1 MKIRRLGAPLGAII
15 EGLDVRTIDTTIWA
29 EINRLFCEYKVLVFR
44 GQTLTPQGQ
53 MTFGQRWGPLLRHP
67 YSGLKEFPDIIE
79 LNNPGKARD
88 VNQHWHSDMT
98 YNDTPPKL
106 TMLYAHSAPDIGGD
120 TAFANQ
126 ELAYETL
133 SAGLRAT
140 VDSLRAIHTAAGL
153 AVLNKQD
160 PAQAPRAEHPVVR
173 THDETGRRALYVC
186 RAFVSHF
193 VGWTRQESAPL
204 LEYLYQ
210 HSARPEFQA
219 RHVWQAGD
227 VAMWDNRSLLHF
239 AVHDH
244 GDAPRVI
251 HRLQVAGGVPE

>member
-1 MKIRRLGAPLGAII
+1 MGCARPASLRGARGISGHHRTEESRQGPRHQSALAFGH
-15 EGLDVRTIDTTIWA
+15 DVQRHAA
-29 EINRLFCEYKVLVFR
+29 EADDALC
-44 GQTLTPQGQ
+44 
-53 MTFGQRWGPLLRHP
+53 H
-67 YSGLKEFPDIIE
+67 
-79 LNNPGKARD
+79 A
-88 VNQHWHSDMT
+88 
-98 YNDTPPKL
+98 
-106 TMLYAHSAPDIGGD
+106 APDIGGD

-126 ELAYETL
+126 ELAYEAL

-140 VDSLRAIHTAAGL
+140 VDGLRAVHTAAGL
-153 AVLNKQD
+153 AAVYGED
-160 PAQAPRAEHPVVR
+160 PKNAPRAEHPVVR

-186 RAFVSHF
+186 RAFTQHF
-193 VGWTRQESAPL
+193 VGWRREESAAL
-204 LEYLYQ
+204 LEYLFQ

-251 HRLQVAGGVPE
+251 HRLQVEGGVPV